1 MMDSLPPLEPT
12 IEQLPTLD
20 VDSLTYEKRRLENS
34 IYHLN
39 RSNEE
44 LKNYDENDNDFKLAI
59 KENEELIIKLRD
71 KINLIENIL
80 TERRQK
86 GNNCIEVEI
95 SQTTESNIPNS
106 TNFGV
111 HENQMTLDV
120 SNMPNDNSENDM
132 NEQSTSD
139 EQMNNGFYL

>member
-1 MMDSLPPLEPT
+1 MDSLPPLEPT
-12 IEQLPTLD
+12 IEQLPTLN
-20 VDSLTYEKRRLENS
+20 VDSLTHEKRRLENS

-44 LKNYDENDNDFKLAI
+44 LKNYDENDDDFKLAI

-80 TERRQK
+80 TERQQK

-95 SQTTESNIPNS
+95 SRTTESNIPNS
-106 TNFGV
+106 VDFGV

-120 SNMPNDNSENDM
+120 SNGNSENNV
-132 NEQSTSD
+132 NEQSTPD